1 MGDSE
6 LNISG
11 IGISRSVVSTI
22 VSAAAEK
29 VEGVASVGMRATASN
44 LVSTFFARGEQP
56 VGEDDAVDAEAVDGD
71 LHVTVHLTVLYG
83 YPFTKLAEAVRE
95 AVAQAV
101 LEQMGFEVG
110 AVDVCI
116 DSIVFPKE

>member
-1 MGDSE
+1 MAESE
-6 LNISG
+6 LTISG
-11 IGISRSVVSTI
+11 IGVSRQVVSAI

-29 VEGVASVGMRATASN
+29 VEGVASVGQRAPASN
-44 LVSTFFARGEQP
+44 LVSVFFATGQ
-56 VGEDDAVDAEAVDGD
+56 VATDAETVEADVVDGG

-83 YPFTKLAEAVRE
+83 YPFTQLAAAVRE

-101 LEQMGFEVG
+101 REQMGVEVA

>member
-1 MGDSE
+1 MAESE
-6 LNISG
+6 LTISG
-11 IGISRSVVSTI
+11 IGVSRQVVSAI

-29 VEGVASVGMRATASN
+29 VEGVASVGQRATASN
-44 LVSTFFARGEQP
+44 LVSVFFATGQ
-56 VGEDDAVDAEAVDGD
+56 VATDAETVEADVVDGG

-83 YPFTKLAEAVRE
+83 YPFTQLAAAVRE
-95 AVAQAV
+95 AIAQAV
-101 LEQMGFEVG
+101 REQMGVEVA

>member
-1 MGDSE
+1 M
-6 LNISG
+6 
-11 IGISRSVVSTI
+11 
-22 VSAAAEK
+22 
-29 VEGVASVGMRATASN
+29 ASVGQRATASN
-44 LVSTFFARGEQP
+44 LVSVFFATGQ
-56 VGEDDAVDAEAVDGD
+56 VATDAETVEADVVDGG

-83 YPFTKLAEAVRE
+83 YPFTQLAAAVRE

-101 LEQMGFEVG
+101 REQMGVEVA

>member
-1 MGDSE
+1 MAESE
-6 LNISG
+6 LTISG
-11 IGISRSVVSTI
+11 IGVSRQVVSAI

-29 VEGVASVGMRATASN
+29 VEGVASVGQRATASN
-44 LVSTFFARGEQP
+44 LVSVFFATGQ
-56 VGEDDAVDAEAVDGD
+56 VATDAETVEADVVDGG

-83 YPFTKLAEAVRE
+83 YPFTQLTAAVRE

-101 LEQMGFEVG
+101 REQMGVEVA

>member
-1 MGDSE
+1 MAESE
-6 LNISG
+6 LTISG
-11 IGISRSVVSTI
+11 IGVSRQVVSAI

-29 VEGVASVGMRATASN
+29 VEGVASVGQRATASN
-44 LVSTFFARGEQP
+44 LVSVFFATGQ
-56 VGEDDAVDAEAVDGD
+56 VATDAETVEADVVDGG

-83 YPFTKLAEAVRE
+83 YPFTQLAAAVRE

-101 LEQMGFEVG
+101 REQMGVEVA